1 MPPSEGNEFL
11 GKLFVFPPPGAK
23 TKKGKFFSCLYMLK
37 DRFFFSKFLFNWDC
51 SYSKF
56 PAFYKSFNSIS
67 CEPSIFSMSSKAL
80 SPGFSWMLYFQPSD
94 FWLISFPNLYLSS
107 GNFPLLKT
115 QLLSSVKSFQDTFSS
130 LLQKMEISHLPKLD
144 PTIWLVD
151 IWLFLTYKILFII

>member
-1 MPPSEGNEFL
+1 
-11 GKLFVFPPPGAK
+11 
-23 TKKGKFFSCLYMLK
+23 
-37 DRFFFSKFLFNWDC
+37 
-51 SYSKF
+51 
-56 PAFYKSFNSIS
+56 
-67 CEPSIFSMSSKAL
+67 MSSKAL